1 MRILWRLG
9 AFLLPFCD
17 YLKMS
22 QVALEYSSYI
32 VVWYVVQYLGK
43 YCLGVPQIFET
54 PGDTLYR
61 YFDICIRYYYYI
73 NRWYI
78 SYRGDRQILYLSQ
91 RQYDFVLFLCWVV
104 WEVPGIY
111 SRYLVGIYSIRY
123 TCMKAYT
130 KRIMIKFILQ
140 MNFFVRQAS
149 SFRIRSQIVTM
160 SRISDFIIFSIIIC
174 ILV

>member
-1 MRILWRLG
+1 MYQDILIMYYMIG
-9 AFLLPFCD
+9 
-17 YLKMS
+17 M
-22 QVALEYSSYI
+22 
-32 VVWYVVQYLGK
+32 QYNK
-43 YCLGVPQIFET
+43 
-54 PGDTLYR
+54 R
-61 YFDICIRYYYYI
+61 YMCIRYYYM
-73 NRWYI
+73 
-78 SYRGDRQILYLSQ
+78 YLSQ
-91 RQYDFVLFLCWVV
+91 DGILVIEGIGRYYYMYLSQSQYDFVLFLCWVV

-123 TCMKAYT
+123 TCMRAYT